1 MFTQS
6 IAFQLEILLLPH
18 KLTSLAIPIY
28 IIILAIMTIIKNVSV
43 S

>member
-6 IAFQLEILLLPH
+6 IAFQLEILLLHH